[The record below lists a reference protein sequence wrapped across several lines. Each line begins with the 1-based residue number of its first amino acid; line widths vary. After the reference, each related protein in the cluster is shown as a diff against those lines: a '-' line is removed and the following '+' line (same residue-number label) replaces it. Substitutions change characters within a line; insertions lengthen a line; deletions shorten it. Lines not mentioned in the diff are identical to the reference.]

1 MAAEDSLEVHSLHLG
16 GNGFQRRLTMRL
28 FLVFGGLLI
37 IQLVIGCSGRTP
49 PAPKTP
55 TSALTGHWRQ
65 THLGIGGQL
74 KQCPASVT
82 IPAGGAIS
90 CGANDRVEFR
100 PDGTFV
106 ASVSGLDAKISGK
119 WRVEGSTLLVTF
131 IEPSEVAGTNTSAVV
146 QFDPSFNRITI
157 NTTSGATPTAAIYV
171 RE

>member
-1 MAAEDSLEVHSLHLG
+1 MTHIRIR
-16 GNGFQRRLTMRL
+16 NGFEQSVTVR
-28 FLVFGGLLI
+28 LVFGFGVLLI
-37 IQLVIGCSGRTP
+37 IQLVIACSGTTP

-55 TSALTGHWRQ
+55 TSTLIGDWRQ
-65 THLGIGGQL
+65 THLGIEGQL

-100 PDGTFV
+100 PDGRFV

-131 IEPSEVAGTNTSAVV
+131 TEPSEVAGTNTSAVV

>member
-1 MAAEDSLEVHSLHLG
+1 MSLG
-16 GNGFQRRLTMRL
+16 GNGFQRRLTMRFVL
-28 FLVFGGLLI
+28 IFGGLLI
-37 IQLVIGCSGRTP
+37 LIIQLAIGCSATTP
-49 PAPKTP
+49 PAPKAP

-65 THLGIGGQL
+65 THLGIEGQL

-82 IPAGGAIS
+82 IPAVGAIS
-90 CGANDRVEFR
+90 CGANDTVEFR
-100 PDGTFV
+100 PGGTFV

-119 WRVEGSTLLVTF
+119 WRVEGSTLLITF
-131 IEPSEVAGTNTSAVV
+131 IEPSEVAGTNTSAAV

>member
-1 MAAEDSLEVHSLHLG
+1 MTRIRIR
-16 GNGFQRRLTMRL
+16 NGFEQSVTVR
-28 FLVFGGLLI
+28 LVFGFGVSLI
-37 IQLVIGCSGRTP
+37 IQLVIGCSGTTP
-49 PAPKTP
+49 RAPKTP

-65 THLGIGGQL
+65 THLGIEGQL
-74 KQCPASVT
+74 KQCPASIT

-90 CGANDRVEFR
+90 CGANDSVEFR
-100 PDGTFV
+100 PDGTFI

-131 IEPSEVAGTNTSAVV
+131 TEPSEVAGTNTSAVV

>member
-16 GNGFQRRLTMRL
+16 GNGFQRRLTMCL

-37 IQLVIGCSGRTP
+37 IQLVTGCSGRTP

-90 CGANDRVEFR
+90 CGANDTVEFR
-100 PDGTFV
+100 PGGTFV

-131 IEPSEVAGTNTSAVV
+131 TEPSEVAGTNTSAVV
-146 QFDPSFNRITI
+146 QFDPSFNRMTI
-157 NTTSGATPTAAIYV
+157 NTTSGATATATIYV